1 MLTTEP
7 PSETTIRKST
17 SWIIALGVA
26 LIVAGILAIALPAI
40 ASAFFTSV
48 IGWIALFSG
57 IAMIVGSFVSHP
69 IRGFWLN
76 LIVGILY
83 AIAGI
88 YILANIG
95 TALLALTLGF
105 GILFIVEGIYTIIMA
120 FVNKAGHRMSWL
132 VVINGVITL
141 ILGILVLNSFPYSA
155 LWLIG
160 LYVGISLLFSGS
172 SLLGAAL
179 AVRRTVAGS

>member
-1 MLTTEP
+1 MITTEP

-17 SWIIALGVA
+17 GWIIALSVA
-26 LIVAGILAIALPAI
+26 LIVAGILAIALPAV
-40 ASAFFTSV
+40 ASAFFTAA
-48 IGWIALFSG
+48 IGWIALISG
-57 IAMIVGSFVSHP
+57 IAMIVGSFVSRP

-76 LIVGILY
+76 LVVGILY

-88 YILANIG
+88 YILANLG
-95 TALLALTLGF
+95 AALLALTLGF

-120 FVNKAGHRMSWL
+120 FVHKAGHRMSWMM
-132 VVINGVITL
+132 VINGVITL
-141 ILGILVLNSFPYSA
+141 ILGILVLNGFPSSA

-160 LYVGISLLFSGS
+160 LYAGISLLFSGS

-179 AVRRTVAGS
+179 AIRRSSAG